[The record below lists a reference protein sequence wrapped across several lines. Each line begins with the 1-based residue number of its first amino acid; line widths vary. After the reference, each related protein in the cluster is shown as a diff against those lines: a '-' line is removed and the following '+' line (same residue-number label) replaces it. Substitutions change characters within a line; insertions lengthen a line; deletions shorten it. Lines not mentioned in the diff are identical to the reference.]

1 MYARLQKQLD
11 GSLKRLTTART
22 GLTGLRAAAE
32 LRALVNSAEFDFIDQ
47 ARSAGESWASIG
59 AALGISAQGAQQR
72 SIRR

>member
-22 GLTGLRAAAE
+22 GLIGLRAAAE
-32 LRALVNSAEFDFIDQ
+32 MRDLVNSAEREFVDQ

-72 SIRR
+72 YSNR